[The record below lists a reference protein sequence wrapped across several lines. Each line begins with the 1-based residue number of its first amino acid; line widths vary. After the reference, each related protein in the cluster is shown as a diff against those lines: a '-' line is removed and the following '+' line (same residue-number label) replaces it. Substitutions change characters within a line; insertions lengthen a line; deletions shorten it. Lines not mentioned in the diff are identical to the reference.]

1 MTLSEDRSVG
11 KAGEFSTLVEWLI
24 ELTEG
29 HVLLSLE
36 TLLEAIRSPFQSSNT
51 IIGPLVETCI
61 LNCSATSLMVT
72 VDPECVL

>member
-36 TLLEAIRSPFQSSNT
+36 TLLEAIRSPFQSS
-51 IIGPLVETCI
+51 
-61 LNCSATSLMVT
+61 TSLMVT
-72 VDPECVL
+72 LDPDCVL